1 MAERVLTRTEVVLR
15 QQERQRYLF
24 GIQVV
29 VWWIIILGL
38 LVFIF
43 SGITFSLGPIT
54 IKTINLDTEFMK
66 TWAPYISRGVP
77 VTIFIALV
85 SDFLLTPALLS
96 IVYGKKVQAIERL
109 EVSV

>member
-85 SDFLLTPALLS
+85 FPGCGND
-96 IVYGKKVQAIERL
+96 
-109 EVSV
+109 